1 MGLDQY
7 FQVRKSLTTNDIN
20 KMMQE
25 QFAITVPFTPIETV
39 QKLKRILESES
50 VILID
55 TDYNVQEWANALLS
69 GEADSKDI
77 KYFYQDA
84 NQAVFAQM
92 LPEYEYE
99 EVYYYRKFNALQN
112 YFESYHNI
120 QNCEDVEINIE
131 ILDDIEHRL
140 QLVLDDNTLAEQY
153 FPSVGGFF
161 YGDTTY
167 NNYYYEDCQTL
178 LNQLSSLRGQ
188 LETLPNNKKL
198 IYTCWY

>member
-25 QFAITVPFTPIETV
+25 KFAITPPFTPIETV
-39 QKLKRILESES
+39 QNLKRILNRDS
-50 VILID
+50 VIFID
-55 TDYNVQEWANALLS
+55 TDYNVQMWVDALFH
-69 GEADSKDI
+69 GETDPNDI

-84 NQAVFAQM
+84 NQAVFAQV

-99 EVYYYRKFNALQN
+99 DVYYYRKFNALQN
-112 YFESYHNI
+112 YFESYHTI

-131 ILDDIEHRL
+131 ILDELEHRL
-140 QLVLDDNTLAEQY
+140 QLVLYDRTSAEQY
-153 FPSVGGFF
+153 FPSVSGFF
-161 YGDTTY
+161 YGNTTY
-167 NNYYYEDCQTL
+167 NNYYYENCKKL
-178 LNQLSSLRGQ
+178 LNQLPSLREK

-198 IYTCWY
+198 VYTCWY

>member
-25 QFAITVPFTPIETV
+25 QFAITPPFTPIKTV
-39 QKLKRILESES
+39 QELKHILERDSI
-50 VILID
+50 ILID
-55 TDYNVQEWANALLS
+55 TDYNVQDWIDALLL
-69 GEADSKDI
+69 GETNPSDI

-84 NQAVFAQM
+84 NHAVFAQT
-92 LPEYEYE
+92 LPKYEYE

-140 QLVLDDNTLAEQY
+140 QLVADDNTLAEQY
-153 FPSVGGFF
+153 FPSVCGFF

-167 NNYYYEDCQTL
+167 DNYYYENCQTL
-178 LNQLSSLRGQ
+178 LTQLPSLREQ

-198 IYTCWY
+198 IYTCRY